1 MKFHLAL
8 ITVLALS
15 GLSLA
20 VSPACAQDDT
30 TASPSAT
37 TDTTNA
43 SESAQDAAP
52 APARRGGEFSYS
64 VRSGD
69 SLGSIAST
77 FGIQAEDIAH
87 ANKLQLDSTLMVG
100 QALRIPNPFTARM
113 RELTAENQK
122 LSDQVA
128 DLQKRTDSTIASQAG
143 MKAQVQQLTASNRE
157 LTHDVQM
164 LPWWRGAVYSAI
176 VVSLLL
182 LGVAALAV
190 LEWFLLR
197 RRFIAIAELNE
208 SLRRLDQRYRALLA
222 KAELRMQETLW
233 TAAARNLRG
242 PGTAPDSRR
251 GRPRTAR
258 SAVARRPRAPSEA
271 TRRTGASAPAQ
282 AMGRGVRHR
291 RLARRSALGPPLVRS
306 KARPRGLKNQ
316 RLSLR
321 AFRSGVSRIPFVSP
335 GFRAR
340 SRLRPSQP
348 LRYAQGMENS
358 GERLTAGATTAGQR
372 NRRSRGLCEKK

>member
-222 KAELRMQETLW
+222 KAELRMQELYG
-233 TAAARNLRG
+233 RR
-242 PGTAPDSRR
+242 RR
-251 GRPRTAR
+251 GISEDQERPRIPEEAALERLDQQLHDVLERHLKQLGGPVRPRRRRRWDEEFGTVASPVEAR
-258 SAVARRPRAPSEA
+258 SARR
-271 TRRTGASAPAQ
+271 
-282 AMGRGVRHR
+282 
-291 RLARRSALGPPLVRS
+291 
-306 KARPRGLKNQ
+306 
-316 RLSLR
+316 
-321 AFRSGVSRIPFVSP
+321 
-335 GFRAR
+335 
-340 SRLRPSQP
+340 
-348 LRYAQGMENS
+348 
-358 GERLTAGATTAGQR
+358 
-372 NRRSRGLCEKK
+372 